1 MKPLFFLYICVNN
14 ILKMASIINTVR
26 ATVLSIANKNNFG
39 YITPNDFNL
48 YAKQAQLDIFE
59 DYFYQYNSW
68 LVKQNARVSGSGYAD
83 IVKGIV
89 EVLDSFS
96 STKALVNIGVN
107 LYNLPSDYYLMDKI
121 NYYPTVIKQ
130 GTTTQEGV
138 NTLTDNTATFQTSG
152 VVKAG
157 QLVSNT
163 ENESIS
169 EGASAYVISI
179 DSETQLTLSANIF
192 GIAST
197 VGDKYSIISTS
208 KITEIERVSQ
218 NKIFYLK
225 SSPLTKPSLSFPAY
239 VLGGAD
245 SISTGNTITV
255 YPETISTLGNV
266 VSQYVRYPKD
276 PKWTYVA
283 LTGGEPVF
291 NEGTADYQD
300 FELPLSDQV
309 NLVTKILQYAGV
321 SIRDASIVQFAMGEE
336 NDDNQQQG

>member
-1 MKPLFFLYICVNN
+1 
-14 ILKMASIINTVR
+14 MASIINTVR
-26 ATVLSIANKNNFG
+26 ATVLSVANKNNFG

-96 STKALVNIGVN
+96 STKGLINSGVN
-107 LYNLPSDYYLMDKI
+107 LYDLPNDYYLMDKI
-121 NYYPTVIKQ
+121 NYYPTIIKQ
-130 GTTTQEGV
+130 GTTTGNGV
-138 NTLTDNTATFQTSG
+138 NTLTDSTATFQTTG
-152 VVKAG
+152 TVLPG
-157 QLVSNT
+157 QLITNT
-163 ENESIS
+163 TKDSVS
-169 EGASAYVISI
+169 EGSSAYIVSVV
-179 DSETQLTLSANIF
+179 SETELSLSANIF
-192 GIAST
+192 GSVST
-197 VGDKYSIISTS
+197 IGDGYSIVSTS

-225 SSPLTKPSLSFPAY
+225 SSPLTKPSISFPAY
-239 VLGGAD
+239 VLGGAN

-255 YPETISTLGNV
+255 YPETIKTLGTI

-276 PKWTYVA
+276 PKWTYVS

-291 NEGTADYQD
+291 DEGPADYQD
-300 FELPLSDQV
+300 FELPLSDQT
-309 NLVTKILQYAGV
+309 NLVNKILQYAGV
-321 SIRDASIVQFAMGEE
+321 SIRDASIVQFAIGEE
-336 NDDNQQQG
+336 NEANQQEG